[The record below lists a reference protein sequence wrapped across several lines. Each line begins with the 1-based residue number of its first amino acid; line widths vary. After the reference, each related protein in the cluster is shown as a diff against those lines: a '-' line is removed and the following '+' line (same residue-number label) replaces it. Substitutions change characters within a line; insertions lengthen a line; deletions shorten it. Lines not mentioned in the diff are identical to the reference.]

1 MLRRIRRRADLS
13 QRELARRLGISK
25 SAVAAAETGD
35 RDLPFRLLVEAAA
48 LAGLHLGLLTADD
61 QVVPGMADDT
71 VRDMGWRRF
80 PAHLDTRY
88 SDEDWWHGEERRS
101 RSQPWYTFDRDRAAR
116 DGFRRRDGTPDD
128 HQRPQDG
135 DSPKER
141 RARRRRESLR
151 RAAEERE
158 RAFLAGQLRDTGP
171 DFVCT
176 CPGACDPVSERNA
189 DVHVEDC
196 ACRCDL
202 C

>member
-1 MLRRIRRRADLS
+1 
-13 QRELARRLGISK
+13 
-25 SAVAAAETGD
+25 
-35 RDLPFRLLVEAAA
+35 
-48 LAGLHLGLLTADD
+48 LLTADD